1 MVQKK
6 LLYGEI
12 AKAELSQAEVARR
25 IGMTPKTFYTKVKK
39 GVFGSD
45 EIVKIVEVCGIS
57 DPLPIFFPEFVSR

>member
-1 MVQKK
+1 MVQKN

-12 AKAELSQAEVARR
+12 AKAGFSRAEVARR
-25 IGMTPKTFYTKVKK
+25 IGITPKTFYNKANK

-45 EIVKIVEVCGIS
+45 EIVRIVDICNIT

>member
-1 MVQKK
+1 MVQKN

-12 AKAELSQAEVARR
+12 EKAELSRAEVARR
-25 IGMTPKTFYTKVKK
+25 IGMTPKTFYAKAKK

-45 EIVKIVEVCGIS
+45 EIVKIVEVCHIS